1 MKNCGEKKSLSISKW
16 VGKVLEKSNSTDN
29 LRGNIFMVK
38 IQGQDLKFK
47 CGYRKADLA
56 DGVGGAALEKI

>member
-1 MKNCGEKKSLSISKW
+1 
-16 VGKVLEKSNSTDN
+16 
-29 LRGNIFMVK
+29 MVK

-56 DGVGGAALEKI
+56 DGVGGAALEKIWGVLGHQETLLAPILSPPSC